1 MSTRTVAGAFLL
13 GLAAGVVLSEVV
25 ARAARPAGEPTVP
38 VAVPDA
44 DDLSRYAPWPLPS
57 GGWPAFVP
65 IPGGGADPVPAAES
79 WPVPLREPGPMAE
92 DWPAVTPAPPGFTPG
107 ETGEDWPAPARPS
120 SVPARSYVPPRR
132 DRRERPRRRQGG
144 VSRLARQIRQLGQDA
159 LFAAGLAV
167 ALGLAAFRRRRAAL
181 PAELRYVP
189 AVAGPVED
197 FGRVLPGRALAVAV
211 RCNPRRGP
219 DSRPVRWPALLAA
232 TPGMAPV

>member
-25 ARAARPAGEPTVP
+25 ARAARPAGESAAP

-44 DDLSRYAPWPLPS
+44 EDLSRYAPWPLPA

-65 IPGGGADPVPAAES
+65 IPGGGAGPVPAAES
-79 WPVPLREPGPMAE
+79 WPVPLREAGPVAE
-92 DWPAVTPAPPGFTPG
+92 DWPAVSAGRPGITPG
-107 ETGEDWPAPARPS
+107 ETGDGWP
-120 SVPARSYVPPRR
+120 VPARSCVPPRR
-132 DRRERPRRRQGG
+132 DRRERPRRRPGG
-144 VSRLARQIRQLGQDA
+144 VSRLARQIRQLGQGA

-232 TPGMAPV
+232 TPGMVPV